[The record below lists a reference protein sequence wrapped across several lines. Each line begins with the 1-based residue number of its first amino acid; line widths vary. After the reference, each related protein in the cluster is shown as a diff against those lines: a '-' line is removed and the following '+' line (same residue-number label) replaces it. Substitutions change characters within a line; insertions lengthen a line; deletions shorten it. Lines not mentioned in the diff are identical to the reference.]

1 MWGYEERNADVE
13 RLLGEGGDGV
23 PAGDGADHPHQWQ
36 RGGGGS
42 EASQA
47 QCC

>member
-23 PAGDGADHPHQWQ
+23 PAGVALDKIRPCS
-36 RGGGGS
+36 S
-42 EASQA
+42 EKAFSISIS
-47 QCC
+47 